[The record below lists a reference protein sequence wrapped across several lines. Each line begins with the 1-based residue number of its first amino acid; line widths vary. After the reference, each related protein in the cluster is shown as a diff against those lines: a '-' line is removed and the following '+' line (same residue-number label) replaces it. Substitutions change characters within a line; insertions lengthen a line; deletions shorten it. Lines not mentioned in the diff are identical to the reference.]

1 MNTHLISPVQTASTW
16 TGVVLAGGQSR
27 RFGADKALA
36 LLENRPLLLHVLQA
50 LTPVV
55 DELILVVD
63 HPTRYAQLLESAG
76 STVTLAVDRYPQ
88 RGPLGGL
95 YTAAEQASTPWLLV
109 TSCDTPLLEET
120 VLRSIQQRA
129 LRAQGDGGTVPRN
142 ARAVVCR
149 VAGRLH
155 PFPGAYPIHS
165 KGILLQALQKNALK
179 MVDFLSEIQVDCL
192 DEDDISAIGGTD
204 CSFLNVNTPI
214 ELAEA
219 QRRWTAVRME
229 RAAQKWIPRGGGNL

>member
-1 MNTHLISPVQTASTW
+1 MNHAHLSKDAGSDQTW

-27 RFGADKALA
+27 RFGTDKALA
-36 LLENRPLLLHVLQA
+36 LLEDRPLLLHVLQA
-50 LTPVV
+50 LASVV
-55 DELILVVD
+55 DQLMLVVD
-63 HPTRYAQLLESAG
+63 QPSRYADLTEHFGKSVAR
-76 STVTLAVDRYPQ
+76 VVDVYPQ

-95 YTAAEQASTPWLLV
+95 YSAALQASTPWLLV
-109 TSCDTPLLEET
+109 TSCDTPLLEGP
-120 VLRSIQQRA
+120 VLTGVQQRA
-129 LRAQGDGGTVPRN
+129 LAEYNGNSPADPT

-155 PFPGAYPIHS
+155 PFPGAYSTHS
-165 KGILLQALQKNALK
+165 KSILLQALQKNALK

-214 ELAEA
+214 ELTEA
-219 QRRWTAVRME
+219 QRRWNAAHLE
-229 RAAQKWIPRGGGNL
+229 RVAKRLTGPGGR